1 MAQIKIIGR
10 VIENTNENEGIPF
23 VNCKITPN
31 EGTIG
36 FSTDVNGNFNAT
48 INLNIYSVYSFN
60 FTSVGYTPDIKEVQ
74 IKSTTLNL
82 GTIKLNESNTV
93 LDEFEV
99 IAEETIIDFSIKGT
113 IVDSNKKAI
122 SGALIE
128 SSKGE
133 TTRSQNK
140 GNFNLNGRYNKNNP
154 FTLTISAPK
163 YNTISGITPFTL
175 NNKII
180 NDLGVYS
187 LVLLEKDI
195 EKELNQLSN
204 YNESQLSL
212 LKRQGNKDFFTLL
225 VARLT
230 SVLKSLLWPA
240 ILLLLADFGISNVND
255 LLKKKNVKFNDLKA
269 SCPANIEELNK
280 IINKKNKFT
289 KQLSNLLKLI
299 GSLGKLLKL
308 PPKIISGGEKVI
320 KIAGIVLRIL
330 PYIPSTSF
338 TPIPTGPFLDAK
350 DLIKALK
357 DLITLLKG
365 KLGNNSFQLNFLIED
380 LNKAIQMLAI
390 LDTVIQGCADEITN
404 NSSNSTLEDQEKISN
419 ELLKSTQEQ
428 SQQLSPVVT
437 NINGFEMGVVSVDS
451 QIVGGLKRRQAVA
464 RNLAGV
470 IMLKGEPSF
479 SSNDQILID
488 ELIYYIETNDLKAD

>member
-1 MAQIKIIGR
+1 MANITLTGR
-10 VIENTNENEGIPF
+10 VVNSTNISEGIPF
-23 VNCKITPN
+23 TNVKITPN
-31 EGTIG
+31 PGTIG
-36 FSTDVNGNFNAT
+36 FTTDVDGNIFT
-48 INLNIYSVYSFN
+48 SINLNKPGEYNFE
-60 FTSVGYTPDIKEVQ
+60 FTSVGYSPQTIQKT
-74 IKSTTLNL
+74 ITTNSINF
-82 GTIKLNESNTV
+82 GVIKLVESNTV

-99 IAEETIIDFSIKGT
+99 VAEETIKDFSIKGT
-113 IVDSNKKAI
+113 IVDSNKKPI
-122 SGALIE
+122 SGVLIE

-140 GNFNLNGRYNKNNP
+140 GNFNLKGRYNKNTT
-154 FTLTISAPK
+154 FTLTISSPK
-163 YNTISGITPFTL
+163 YNTISDITPFTL
-175 NNKII
+175 DNEII
-180 NDLGVYS
+180 NDLGIYS
-187 LVLLEKDI
+187 LILLEKDI
-195 EKELNQLSN
+195 EKELNKLSN

-255 LLKKKNVKFNDLKA
+255 LLKKKNAKFNDLKA

-404 NSSNSTLEDQEKISN
+404 NNSNSTLEDQEKISN

-488 ELIYYIETNDLKAD
+488 ELVYYIETNDLKAD